1 MTGKISVKNFLCLLL
16 IIQAGT
22 FFCAINSNAQE
33 VNDTIIVPKQSLE
46 DSLRI
51 ADSLAV
57 RMQFVRDSLIAREQF
72 VRDSIRL
79 RQQRLDSL
87 AFLKKDL
94 QDLLYAYFR
103 STKDDIILH
112 TYDIEIIGDS
122 ALGDFTYFL
131 LPFSVSQPYV
141 PWKFRATLTG
151 NRVKINIDKELRKI
165 TSIQAPQVKCSFSY
179 GKPGIV
185 LVIKE
190 SPVIQKNWAG
200 NFYKIPIDSVF
211 YDQFKRIAKIKRY
224 IQFYSLN
231 TNNQQGKLLFLHLS
245 MVKQFVYGK
254 NNQITQYQAVKFCDR
269 WNAYTASKVCSI
281 ITYTFSMQE
290 NTLKLTRTN
299 DPANPYSDGT
309 YTYAFDGN
317 ENLKSISFQNLSGTE
332 NWERA
337 IEMNREGNVSCYIDK
352 TNGTVRQS
360 LCMIYHLNDPLAK
373 YQVETITTVF
383 EKDGISYFQKNNTTG
398 QSRSRDRM
406 TLEWS
411 PWK

>member
-16 IIQAGT
+16 IIQAET

-190 SPVIQKNWAG
+190 SPVVQKNWAG

-254 NNQITQYQAVKFCDR
+254 NSQITQYQAVKFCDR

-281 ITYTFSMQE
+281 ITYTFSMQD
-290 NTLKLTRTN
+290 NTLKLNRTN

-360 LCMIYHLNDPLAK
+360 LCMIYHLNDPQAK